1 MGDSVTVNSMNIAEI
16 TNKQVWLKSLL
27 GIYELGFNFSLRG
40 PSERDGKS
48 RWAKIH
54 SARVQV
60 NTKHNGQLDLGLARL
75 ETPLALKTHAEH
87 SITAQMT
94 AFLTLTNIQ
103 LSKLEEVRDG
113 HDLEFKLIIK
123 GVGGDG
129 QHENPVYDEW
139 RVEIPRSK
147 WIEILRQSGYMDIML
162 LEVPMLP
169 KGEVS
174 DDWLDVKAELEEAQD
189 SFLNRKYASCVAQ
202 CRKVLE
208 DSGYIKFG
216 EHNWYNPSLNLI
228 GKDKRSTEKG
238 KPNRESMSKE
248 SRENAIWASLFH
260 YTHQANHGRSK
271 GGESGYSR
279 EEAKTILTLTAI
291 FVGR

>member
-16 TNKQVWLKSLL
+16 TNSQVWLKSLL

-40 PSERDGKS
+40 SPERGGKH

-60 NTKHNGQLDLGLARL
+60 KTKHSGQLDLGLARL
-75 ETPLALKTHAEH
+75 ETPLALKTHTEH
-87 SITAQMT
+87 SISAQMT
-94 AFLTLTNIQ
+94 AFLTFTNIQ
-103 LSKLEEVRDG
+103 LSKLEDARDG

-129 QHENPVYDEW
+129 QYENAVHDEW
-139 RVEIPRSK
+139 RVEMPRSK
-147 WIEILRQSGYMDIML
+147 WIETLKQSGYMDIML

-169 KGEVS
+169 KGQVS
-174 DDWLDVKAELEEAQD
+174 DGWLDVKAELEEAQE
-189 SFLNRKYASCVAQ
+189 SFLNRKYAACISQ
-202 CRKVLE
+202 CRKVME
-208 DSGYIKFG
+208 DAGHLKFG
-216 EHNWYNPSLNLI
+216 EGNWYNPLLDLI
-228 GKDKRSTEKG
+228 GKCKRSVEKG
-238 KPNRESMSKE
+238 KSNRENMSKE
-248 SRENAIWASLFH
+248 ERENAIWASLFH
-260 YTHQANHGRSK
+260 YTHQANHGKSK

-279 EEAKTILTLTAI
+279 EEAKLILTMTAA